1 VIHDL
6 GIWLDDPPSLVLR
19 PRYLDTLRRLP
30 VQHLAVMA
38 DGPAPGLHDA
48 RWTPQDLARLRA
60 ALRGHRLILTAWAAA
75 HAKSTAE
82 LGRRLPALVD
92 ALEADGVEVDVEPVG
107 DWSEGDVRGFT
118 DLDRDGSRLDEA
130 SDALAAVLVSLPVP
144 EIETTVFP
152 GALSHVLPLLEALV
166 ATGTEKDLRLWLQVY
181 AVATRDDEP
190 IAWNGKLGP
199 IRFPREALAAARA
212 RVPAGVEVCAGLS
225 AYRTTWAEHGDSLT
239 VAAQSALVGGGPR
252 RLRWWS
258 GKWFT
263 RLPGHEARRARLAQV
278 VHALE
283 RDRPTA
289 PAPAPTVLEDLVAE
303 LEATAVR
310 AKAEGFPLLAGE
322 IARLAA
328 AAPKG

>member
-1 VIHDL
+1 MTHDL
-6 GIWLDDPPSLVLR
+6 GIWLDDPPSVVLR
-19 PRYLDTLRRLP
+19 PRYLDTLRQLP
-30 VQHLAVMA
+30 IQHLAVMA

-48 RWTPQDLARLRA
+48 RWTTADLARLRA
-60 ALRGHRLILTAWAAA
+60 ALRSRRLILTAWAAA

-82 LGRRLPALVD
+82 LGQRLPALVD

-107 DWSEGDVRGFT
+107 DWSEGDVRGFE
-118 DLDRDGSRLDEA
+118 DIDRDGSRLDEA

-152 GALSHVLPLLEALV
+152 GALRHVIPLLEALV
-166 ATGTEKDLRLWLQVY
+166 ATGTPKTLRLWLQVY
-181 AVATRDDEP
+181 AVATRSGTP

-199 IRFPREALAAARA
+199 MRFPREALADARA
-212 RVPAGVEVCAGLS
+212 RVPSDVEVCAGLA
-225 AYRTTWAEHGDSLT
+225 AYRTTWAEHGDSMT
-239 VAAQSALVGGGPR
+239 VAAQSALMDGGPR

-258 GKWFT
+258 GKWLT
-263 RLPGHEARRARLAQV
+263 RLPGHEGRRARLEQV

-289 PAPAPTVLEDLVAE
+289 PAPAPTVLEELVAD
-303 LEATAVR
+303 LEAVASR
-310 AKAEGFPLLAGE
+310 AKAAGFPLLASE

-328 AAPKG
+328 VGAKG